1 MTNLTV
7 ENVVRTYAA
16 RLVNAYPDVA
26 TDIAEERDE
35 ILAALS
41 EPAPSVERL
50 LDAVRAYG
58 DARADVAYGWATRK
72 AIDLAWDRVLSA
84 GQVPPLGVRSE
95 PAPSGLATC
104 QRCGRANVP
113 AWSAPDDLWNEV
125 MGGESGIV
133 CPPCFAEL
141 TDEDHSMRWRF
152 SPEPAP
158 WRPPAN
164 DAEVEQARQA
174 GWEPFIEFGDGR
186 RLSGSVAAEKART
199 EPPDDPIERHPD
211 STRNAALREYESRLA
226 EGEPHDR

>member
-58 DARADVAYGWATRK
+58 DARADVAYGRATRK

-84 GQVPPLGVRSE
+84 GHIPPLGVRSE
-95 PAPSGLATC
+95 PAPSGLDAAARVVADIAVGVC
-104 QRCGRANVP
+104 NDWMGD
-113 AWSAPDDLWNEV
+113 PDHGFVLDPLALPV
-125 MGGESGIV
+125 
-133 CPPCFAEL
+133 
-141 TDEDHSMRWRF
+141 
-152 SPEPAP
+152 
-158 WRPPAN
+158 
-164 DAEVEQARQA
+164 DAYILAR
-174 GWEPFIEFGDGR
+174 
-186 RLSGSVAAEKART
+186 LAAR
-199 EPPDDPIERHPD
+199 D
-211 STRNAALREYESRLA
+211 AALRASTPGDE
-226 EGEPHDR
+226 EP